1 MHILFVDESGTAPE
15 PAHADKSPKFVL
27 GGIVISEE
35 TWPKLRDE
43 LEMVKREYAVEGEIK
58 WRYFLRSA
66 TAHHFTLE
74 HLTLQDRDALR
85 RDLFE
90 ILGNYHSVRF
100 LAVVVDTVA
109 TYKRD
114 LCSTGEELYQL
125 AFKSM
130 TEQFQSYLDGLE
142 EKFGVGVKGMVVA
155 DNRNQIQDAELRE
168 FHHSLISMQSDNHPS
183 RDKLIEGLFFAASH
197 LSVGTQFADLV
208 AGAVFR
214 KYVRE
219 DHEFWDA
226 IQANFK
232 SNQSL
237 GLNQDGIREDP

>member
-15 PAHADKSPKFVL
+15 PAHAEKSPKFVL

-43 LEMVKREYAVEGEIK
+43 LEIVKRKYSVNGEIK

-74 HLTLQDRDALR
+74 HLTLRERDSLR

-90 ILGNYHSVRF
+90 ILGKYHSVRF
-100 LAVVVDTVA
+100 FAVVVETEA
-109 TYKRD
+109 AYKRD

-125 AFKSM
+125 AFKLI
-130 TEQFQSYLDGLE
+130 TEQFQSYLDSLE

-168 FHHSLISMQSDNHPS
+168 FHHSLISMQSENFPS

-208 AGAVFR
+208 AGAVYR

-219 DHEFWDA
+219 DREFWEA
-226 IQANFK
+226 IQGNFA
-232 SNQSL
+232 SNHYM
-237 GLNQDGIREDP
+237 GLNQDGVMEMP